1 MPGEWHNKMEA
12 KFPEDMREVKFF
24 CSSKILKNVCR
35 RADILL
41 NDRRTLEI
49 QHSHISGK
57 EIEGRFNNWNKFGKE
72 IIWLIDGN
80 TDDVTCERLSTGNFL
95 LIFNKTWKYRSFVKT
110 YEFVLLETKGKVFK
124 IELKKIKSKMIE
136 LKEWKSIDDVIHL
149 LKTNPENIW
158 DYWRDENV
166 VKSRL
171 TMWQQGAGN
180 GKTFGIW
187 KSIAENIDKKTFIIV
202 TKQHSAKNVIY
213 EELKEQTDRNE
224 YHIEN
229 ITGKNVINT
238 AKHFVIKYTHKKSE
252 RECTVIIG
260 TIDSFC
266 FNLSGSGSTGP
277 DFFTGILKNIKEKGA
292 VKVTQYGHMFYGGQS
307 IFINKQTEIWIDE
320 VQDLPND
327 YLYAMTRLM
336 LDTQCD
342 VNIVGDKLQ
351 TLEHE
356 DNFLTCIGPEG
367 LPNIEIVNPPAK
379 NVNRRINVKKLHTK
393 INGLINFDKYGLP
406 EIELTE
412 EKLMETKNVIEIIE
426 SPAIYSSDRDDE
438 KVNNYVNLILESVDF
453 EVKENNYTPENF
465 MFVFPIMKDN
475 IIASELQT
483 KLQEYWIQ
491 KFSEGEYI
499 KNIRNKGWRSHNH
512 CAYTQYVYLH
522 KHTDGICIN
531 TNDSIWASRIM
542 SIRTSKGDGREVVF
556 ILGTTEQSLKM
567 VSNKRIG
574 LVYES
579 HLHVALTRAK
589 RKIYFGLVKNHD
601 KIHKRFG
608 DSGLVDFVPNIRNKI
623 SLEKI
628 IQLIDRDKITKIL
641 LNNGILQKD
650 FFPERTDIINI
661 DLLLETSEETKAG
674 GISEETK
681 PEEIK
686 GEETKDEEEETVDW
700 GYHCIKYNVFF
711 YRVILNIVT
720 NRFEN
725 SDYLKSHLHVV
736 LNEISKL
743 NITRMTP
750 GIFYEFLN
758 KNQYSKHKLLEF
770 PLCDLS
776 KKPQYKRYCETI
788 KSTMEKIQKDIK
800 NYDITKL
807 SVYQS
812 IILIYMIQIHTS
824 QKLADMTPTDLYNV
838 TDFFEGQE
846 NKDSKETELLN
857 SLKKVD
863 EIIEETSIT
872 KKKSA
877 WNIFKH
883 IRLFSNNEDFKIN
896 KLQFPIIGNNDK
908 EVSHIILKSD
918 FTSLNFWD
926 TMIEALMERF
936 LIYNPDTQS
945 GGRDI
950 YKYKNKKINTFI
962 FILGETKCIKID
974 WTWDK
979 KLKSELLVLTK
990 GAMFNH
996 YSDNHKDIYKY
1007 LKQIKS
1013 KKNKNKKWGVK
1024 CETSTPFEY
1033 ISKTMKKILQYPHY
1047 IIKIFEDLHEKWSDG
1062 YKKDVKKIYENKKTF
1077 TNYLDKKLEVA
1088 IDCYLGLSKITETDD
1103 DF

>member
-1 MPGEWHNKMEA
+1 MPGKWHNKMEA

-24 CSSKILKNVCR
+24 CSSKILDNVCR

-80 TDDVTCERLSTGNFL
+80 TDDVICEHLSTGNYL
-95 LIFNKTWKYRSFVKT
+95 LIFNKTWKYNSFVKT
-110 YEFVLLETKGKVFK
+110 YDYVLLETKGKVFK

-136 LKEWKSIDDVIHL
+136 LKEWKSIDDVIYL
-149 LKTNPENIW
+149 LKTKPENIW
-158 DYWRDENV
+158 DYWKNENV
-166 VKSRL
+166 VKCKL
-171 TMWQQGAGN
+171 TIWQQGAGN

-229 ITGKNVINT
+229 ITGKNVTNT
-238 AKHFVIKYTHKKSE
+238 AKHFVIKYTHNQSE
-252 RECTVIIG
+252 RECIVIIG

-266 FNLSGSGSTGP
+266 FNLSGSGYTGP
-277 DFFTGILKNIKEKGA
+277 NFFTGILKNIKENGA
-292 VKVTQYGHMFYGGQS
+292 IKVSQYGHMFYGGQS

-356 DNFLTCIGPEG
+356 DNFLTSIGPVG
-367 LPNIEIVNPPAK
+367 LPNIKIIEPPSK
-379 NVNRRINVKKLHTK
+379 NINRRISVKKLHIK
-393 INGLINFDKYGLP
+393 INDLIKFDKYDLP
-406 EIELTE
+406 KI
-412 EKLMETKNVIEIIE
+412 KMSKIKIPNIKNQHVIEIIE
-426 SPAIYSSDRDDE
+426 SPAIYSSDRDDD

-453 EVKENNYTPENF
+453 EVKEHNYTPENF

-491 KFSEGEYI
+491 KFSEDRYL
-499 KNIRNKGWRSHNH
+499 KNIHNKGWRSHDHGN
-512 CAYTQYVYLH
+512 YTQYVYLH
-522 KHTDGICIN
+522 KHVDGVCIN
-531 TNDSIWASRIM
+531 TNESIYASRIM
-542 SIRTSKGDGREVVF
+542 SIRTSKGDGRDVVF

-567 VSNKRIG
+567 VSNKKIG

-589 RKIYFGLVKNHD
+589 KKVYFGLVKNHD
-601 KIHKRFG
+601 EIHKRFG
-608 DSGLVDFVPNIRNKI
+608 ESGLVEFVPNIRNKI

-628 IQLIDRDKITKIL
+628 IQLIDKNKITKIL
-641 LNNGILQKD
+641 LRNGILQSD
-650 FFPERTDIINI
+650 FFPEEVLTEAEKKTKE
-661 DLLLETSEETKAG
+661 ETSK
-674 GISEETK
+674 
-681 PEEIK
+681 
-686 GEETKDEEEETVDW
+686 VDW
-700 GYHCIKYNVFF
+700 GYHCIKYTVFF
-711 YRVILNIVT
+711 FRIILNIVT

-736 LNEISKL
+736 LNEISNL
-743 NITRMTP
+743 NIIRKTP
-750 GIFYEFLN
+750 SVFYEFLN
-758 KNQYSKHKLLEF
+758 KNQYSRSKLVEF

-776 KKPQYKRYCETI
+776 KKPQYERYCETI
-788 KSTMEKIQKDIK
+788 KVTMKKIQKDIK

-807 SVYQS
+807 SVYES

-838 TDFFEGQE
+838 TDFFEGLKSLQNE
-846 NKDSKETELLN
+846 EILSK
-857 SLKKVD
+857 LKNID
-863 EIIEETSIT
+863 DIIESMKIT
-872 KKKSA
+872 NKKSI

-896 KLQFPIIGNNDK
+896 KLQFPVIGNTDK
-908 EVSHIILKSD
+908 EVSHIILKPD

-926 TMIEALMERF
+926 TIIEVLLERF
-936 LIYNPDTQS
+936 LIYNPDSQS

-962 FILGETKCIKID
+962 FILEESKCVKID
-974 WTWDK
+974 WRWDK
-979 KLKSELLVLTK
+979 KLKPEVLMLIK
-990 GAMFNH
+990 KAMIIH

-1007 LKQIKS
+1007 LMEIKD
-1013 KKNKNKKWGVK
+1013 KKNKNKKWGDK

-1047 IIKIFEDLHEKWSDG
+1047 LIKFFEDLHEKWCHG
-1062 YKKDVKKIYENKKTF
+1062 YKKEVKNIYIYKETF
-1077 TNYLDKKLEVA
+1077 INYLNKKLEVS
-1088 IDCYLGLSKITETDD
+1088 IDCYLGISKIIETDD